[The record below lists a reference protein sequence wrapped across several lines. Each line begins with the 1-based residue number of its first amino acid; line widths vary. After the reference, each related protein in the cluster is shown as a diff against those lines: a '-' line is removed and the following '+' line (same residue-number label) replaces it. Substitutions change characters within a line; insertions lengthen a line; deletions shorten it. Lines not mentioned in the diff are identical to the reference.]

1 MLPASLH
8 LLPLLLGLTA
18 AAAPATE
25 PPPAAPAAAVEASAE
40 APAEAAAPAERLE
53 SDGSDPG
60 IRLAAP
66 EPAPDPAV
74 VTTVPPVSAAKAPP
88 KEYGPFFEP
97 EPPSDTAH
105 PGDPPRDKPPLFS
118 VGKGAFCFVED
129 AACTASL
136 IASGDVAV
144 GVLVP
149 AGDRGVDIPLT
160 QWGFRGGLTVR
171 PVALRRRAW
180 HPWTVGLVGS
190 FVRSSG
196 AVAST
201 ASTIG
206 ASNPDLENIAYSN
219 GMRVALLNQLWLSQ
233 RRNALHFDVALGVV
247 RSHALTDSFKSQGLH
262 ADFAFGVGGWGSL
275 FLAGDF
281 LRGDTRLA
289 FGFRGHGIGAA
300 PIAALVVLGLL
311 AGGAL

>member
-118 VGKGAFCFVED
+118 
-129 AACTASL
+129 
-136 IASGDVAV
+136 
-144 GVLVP
+144 
-149 AGDRGVDIPLT
+149 
-160 QWGFRGGLTVR
+160 
-171 PVALRRRAW
+171 
-180 HPWTVGLVGS
+180 
-190 FVRSSG
+190 
-196 AVAST
+196 
-201 ASTIG
+201 
-206 ASNPDLENIAYSN
+206 
-219 GMRVALLNQLWLSQ
+219 
-233 RRNALHFDVALGVV
+233 
-247 RSHALTDSFKSQGLH
+247 
-262 ADFAFGVGGWGSL
+262 
-275 FLAGDF
+275 
-281 LRGDTRLA
+281 
-289 FGFRGHGIGAA
+289 
-300 PIAALVVLGLL
+300 
-311 AGGAL
+311 